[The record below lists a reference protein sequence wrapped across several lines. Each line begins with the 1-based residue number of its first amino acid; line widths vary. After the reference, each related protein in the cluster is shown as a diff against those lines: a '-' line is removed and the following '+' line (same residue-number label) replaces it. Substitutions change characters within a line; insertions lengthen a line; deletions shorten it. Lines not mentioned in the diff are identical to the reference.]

1 MANIS
6 LWGKKGLHLTITGVR
21 PTKKDQEGFASQFCS
36 VSKVAS
42 ALRLVLFL
50 LTMMAPWLVFHLCEK
65 NEEPHYH
72 MRVWLWHWCLVTNTA
87 WCTTLAYKGIKES
100 VLTRG
105 VQPEENHT
113 YRNIMKLPISGE
125 LIKKKLKL
133 WSQQGSRHQ
142 FYSLCGDNY
151 LKLIFGRG
159 RFLQNS

>member
-1 MANIS
+1 MRRESFTPNHNRS
-6 LWGKKGLHLTITGVR
+6 LTDKKGSGGVCF
-21 PTKKDQEGFASQFCS
+21 PILLCLKSGLCSETSSFPSDYDGSSAGVPLVWKKWG
-36 VSKVAS
+36 
-42 ALRLVLFL
+42 
-50 LTMMAPWLVFHLCEK
+50 
-65 NEEPHYH
+65 PHYH
-72 MRVWLWHWCLVTNTA
+72 MRVWLWHWWLVTNTA

-125 LIKKKLKL
+125 WIKKKLKL
-133 WSQQGSRHQ
+133 WSQQGNRHQ

-151 LKLIFGRG
+151 LKLIFGRR